1 MEIIGDYLYTNDP
14 HVNIY
19 TKGDFQDYQF
29 ITLDKGIPEGS
40 RFKYPIKKIK
50 LILPTEY
57 ERSQQLPKSSR
68 KRYLW

>member
-40 RFKYPIKKIK
+40 SGSVIA
-50 LILPTEY
+50 EAVG
-57 ERSQQLPKSSR
+57 ERQSAIGSR
-68 KRYLW
+68 QCAEALAIRI